1 MIYRAHVT
9 HHIPGRVR
17 VKMPHAKG
25 NPEMLNRVKA
35 AISPQPGVRS
45 VEVNPATGSVLV
57 RYDPELHEN
66 YQASLAEHAER
77 TQLFEIKPPE
87 LTEADEIASK
97 IEAEAEFLAEHSE
110 TARSVVTFVKHL
122 NEGIKQATDNTV
134 DLKVLLPL
142 GLAVYTFFEVGSDA
156 VTPLWI
162 TLGIF
167 SFNSFIALH
176 HSAPSVTVDDH
187 QVIVDKEPPA
197 KKSSN
202 VSARARKRR

>member
-1 MIYRAHVT
+1 
-9 HHIPGRVR
+9 
-17 VKMPHAKG
+17 MPHAKG
-25 NPEMLNRVKA
+25 NLEILNRVKE

-57 RYDPELHEN
+57 HYDPELHEN
-66 YQASLAEHAER
+66 YQTSLAEHAER
-77 TQLFEIKPPE
+77 TQLFELKPPE

-110 TARSVVTFVKHL
+110 TARSVVKFVKHL

-142 GLAVYTFFEVGSDA
+142 GLAVYTFFEVGTDA
-156 VTPLWI
+156 VTPLWV

-176 HSAPSVTVDDH
+176 HQAPSVTVDDH
-187 QVIVDKEPPA
+187 KVVVDKEPPA
-197 KKSSN
+197 KKSSKN